1 MNSRG
6 FTLLEMLVVLA
17 VVLLVVSFFPL
28 LLDVRWLHEKQNEF
42 QPLEWQVFLQQIKS
56 EIREA
61 KELENVSTTL
71 YAYKPTGEKVSF
83 ETYGTLIRRRVNG
96 QGNEIVLQN
105 VSYVQYQLATTGVQI
120 TVTATNGKRY
130 EAFVS
135 TFFPVQVRR

>member
-1 MNSRG
+1 MRVCKKMNSRG

-71 YAYKPTGEKVSF
+71 YAYKPTG
-83 ETYGTLIRRRVNG
+83 